1 MAPVYL
7 SQMHELKEK
16 DSERWEFLI
25 NGDFSVNK
33 TSVPFT
39 AIGADHA
46 TEHENRAMKVLGGIK
61 DIANDVSKPDKYF
74 TIAPEINQ
82 ITQDF
87 W

>member
-7 SQMHELKEK
+7 SQMYELKEK
-16 DSERWEFLI
+16 DSERQEFLI
-25 NGDFSVNK
+25 NGYFSVNK

-39 AIGADHA
+39 ATGADHA

-61 DIANDVSKPDKYF
+61 DIVNDINKPDKYF
-74 TIAPEINQ
+74 TITPEINQ